1 MHFDTKLGFFV
12 ELHNFFQEAIGTENQ
27 IIRFLLG
34 RKGLHLKQTMAVA
47 VHNAQAIG
55 NRAPFES
62 MSQEWAQ
69 NNCFFIGFTCSEC
82 TLAWVDTRD
91 IQWYFQILIVCASNI
106 NCCLMVNIVGLLYI
120 FTNILNIYFKQDKVF
135 CAPTV

>member
-62 MSQEWAQ
+62 MSQERAQ
-69 NNCFFIGFTCSEC
+69 NNCS
-82 TLAWVDTRD
+82 L
-91 IQWYFQILIVCASNI
+91 L
-106 NCCLMVNIVGLLYI
+106 GLHVQSVHLLGWTHATFNGISKY
-120 FTNILNIYFKQDKVF
+120 
-135 CAPTV
+135 